1 MILLPIFL
9 LGLSEAFWLTNNY
22 DRDNSALSKKAS
34 ILPDSST
41 SVLNDYGLV
50 ARKVLELWKKSGILE
65 TTCLA
70 GHRARIWTT
79 LLIYLGKS
87 KGASKTRT
95 FDINF

>member
-50 ARKVLELWKKSGILE
+50 ARKVLELWKK
-65 TTCLA
+65 
-70 GHRARIWTT
+70 IWNFRNDLFSWAPSADMDYTA
-79 LLIYLGKS
+79 YLPG
-87 KGASKTRT
+87 
-95 FDINF
+95 